1 MPSYAAANNVDAVP
15 LHVAYSLWGE
25 REPLGSMGYAGCDG
39 IAEDLTLPWDAE
51 GIFARIGA
59 TSWEPGWKAE
69 SQLSSNLWLPVL
81 SQRYQGSCFKHL
93 KGLPIF

>member
-1 MPSYAAANNVDAVP
+1 MDPAP
-15 LHVAYSLWGE
+15 LRVAYSLWGE
-25 REPLGSMGYAGCDG
+25 RELRGHSEAWETLGAMGSQRISLCLG
-39 IAEDLTLPWDAE
+39 TPR